1 MDKIDASP
9 VGQESRG
16 SSPENPLVPKTPTT
30 GKDPWNPT
38 TWCNAL
44 AIFFGFAAAGILAG
58 INWRRLEKPKWTWPT
73 IILTIVGEIALVT
86 AVSVLKSTTAKEI
99 GYLVNIGIGCGLS
112 RLQKPDYDRWMSNNG
127 MSGTKN
133 PGFVVPIGIGIG
145 SIAAILAAAFGAST
159 VQAAAVQRHLDAGT
173 AYLSQGNYDQ
183 AIAEFNEGS
192 KIDPTAPTSYIGRG
206 LVYMYKSEFDQ
217 SLVNFDK
224 AIQLDGTIAVAY
236 RDRGLVYYFEGTYDN
251 ALADMEK
258 AIQIDSKAAQSYV
271 GRGMVLV
278 KKGDINRAIAD
289 FNKALQLSDDPRV
302 RQAAQNQLSALG
314 Q

>member
-1 MDKIDASP
+1 MATFNGMEP
-9 VGQESRG
+9 VTEEPQ
-16 SSPENPLVPKTPTT
+16 NAKPLHS
-30 GKDPWNPT
+30 GKDAWNPG
-38 TWCNAL
+38 TWCNGL
-44 AIFFGFAAAGILAG
+44 AIFFGFAAAGVLAG
-58 INWRRLEKPKWTWPT
+58 INWRRLGKPKWTWPT
-73 IILTIVGEIALVT
+73 IILTIVGEVALVGLL
-86 AVSVLKSTTAKEI
+86 SVLKSTTAKEI
-99 GYLVNIGIGCGLS
+99 GYLVNIGIGFGLS
-112 RLQKPDYDRWMSNNG
+112 RLQKPAYDAWIMNNG
-127 MSGTKN
+127 VSATKK
-133 PGFVVPIGIGIG
+133 PGFILPIGIGIG

-206 LVYMYKSEFDQ
+206 LVYMYKSQFDQ

-224 AIQLDGTIAVAY
+224 AIQLDATIAVAY
-236 RDRGLVYYFEGTYDN
+236 RDRGLVYYFEGIYDN

-278 KKGDINRAIAD
+278 KKGEINRAIAD
-289 FNKALQLSDDPRV
+289 FNRALQLSDDPRV
-302 RQAAQNQLSALG
+302 RQAAQNQLTALG